1 MKKEVEHDPRPPLL
15 ICRYRPSHRTAHLP
29 CRCVCVSFVRSML
42 RSSGDSEESRAQA
55 TRFEAEVERK
65 AKALLKANR
74 KLAKDVTRWVDASM
88 AKHEEVTLEGNDA
101 AGGSGGGGAL
111 PIPPARQEKGRGDG
125 GVEESKGS
133 GRSAGDGGEE
143 GGVKSWLGGWIR

>member
-1 MKKEVEHDPRPPLL
+1 MTSAPPLQTSHD
-15 ICRYRPSHRTAHLP
+15 RPFHRTRALAI
-29 CRCVCVSFVRSML
+29 VRSML
-42 RSSGDSEESRAQA
+42 RSSGDNEESRARA

-88 AKHEEVTLEGNDA
+88 AKHEEASLKGDA
-101 AGGSGGGGAL
+101 DSLGGAL
-111 PIPPARQEKGRGDG
+111 PTPPARPVRGGGDA
-125 GVEESKGS
+125 GVEESKGG
-133 GRSAGDGGEE
+133 GRSAGDGAE